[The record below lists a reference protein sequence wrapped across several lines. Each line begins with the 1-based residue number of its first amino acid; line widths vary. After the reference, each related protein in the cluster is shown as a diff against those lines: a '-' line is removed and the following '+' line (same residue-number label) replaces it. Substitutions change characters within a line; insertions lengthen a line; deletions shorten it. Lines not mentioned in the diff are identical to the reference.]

1 MLYPSFS
8 SSYVLFRDSFQC
20 LFGRT
25 FLQTHSSDFEIQ
37 FLNGTQCDGN

>member
-8 SSYVLFRDSFQC
+8 SSYVLFRYSFRC
-20 LFGRT
+20 LFGRA
-25 FLQTHSSDFEIQ
+25 FRQPHSSDFEMQ